1 MDDVHSYPKSLHLN
15 SRPGQ
20 EAQKGSSQ
28 PSSQKRGAEKQM
40 GDQEGERERMDNEEL
55 EMGMVSLIFCCTALM
70 YCQPRLEA
78 RKAFCMCLKE
88 ASTEILILSG

>member
-20 EAQKGSSQ
+20 ETQKGSSQ
-28 PSSQKRGAEKQM
+28 PSSQKRGAENQM
-40 GDQEGERERMDNEEL
+40 RDQEGEKERMDNEEL
-55 EMGMVSLIFCCTALM
+55 EMGTVSLILYCTALI
-70 YCQPRLEA
+70 YCQPGLEA

-88 ASTEILILSG
+88 DLYLPQRS